1 MIELPLAHGN
11 YTRAAIS
18 LLGRNW
24 VDIGHV
30 QTIDGISKR
39 WSGIEWDDVH
49 ISTILPGDSTGP
61 VKGDFGTTLFGEKT
75 VFDGE
80 QWLIIQ
86 DAPKDDHFSV
96 EDKDLNSLLNLAG
109 DLVLGNAN
117 MDTGIMFG
125 RVLERI
131 EARLGVAN

>member
-11 YTRAAIS
+11 YTRAAMS
-18 LLGRNW
+18 LLGRNY

-39 WSGIEWDDVH
+39 WSGIEWTDVDL
-49 ISTILPGDSTGP
+49 SSILPEFTGP
-61 VKGDFGTTLFGEKT
+61 VKGDFSTNTLDQTT
-75 VFDGE
+75 VFDGTH
-80 QWLIIQ
+80 WLIV
-86 DAPKDDHFSV
+86 DDGPRCDHFSV
-96 EDKDLNSLLNLAG
+96 EDTDLNALLNLAG

-125 RVLERI
+125 RILERI
-131 EARLGVAN
+131 ESRLGVAN

>member
-11 YTRAAIS
+11 YTRAAMS
-18 LLGRNW
+18 LLGRNY

-30 QTIDGISKR
+30 QTIGDISKR
-39 WSGIEWDDVH
+39 WSGIEWTDVDL
-49 ISTILPGDSTGP
+49 SSILPEPTGL
-61 VKGDFGTTLFGEKT
+61 VKGEFGTTLFGEKT

-80 QWLIIQ
+80 QWLIVK
-86 DAPKDDHFSV
+86 DATKDDHFSV